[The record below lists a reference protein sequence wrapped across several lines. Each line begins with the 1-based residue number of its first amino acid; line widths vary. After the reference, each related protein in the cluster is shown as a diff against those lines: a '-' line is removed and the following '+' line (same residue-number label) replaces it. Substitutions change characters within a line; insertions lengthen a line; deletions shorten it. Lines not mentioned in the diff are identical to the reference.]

1 MKQRSDTMNIILHR
15 REIKRKKKINNII
28 IRSIGIIL
36 FVLSFVIIPLNEMD
50 ATPTIVMLPL
60 SLLGIFKPNLFDFDI
75 FGLIEEIKDDFK
87 NHRIFR

>member
-1 MKQRSDTMNIILHR
+1 MKQRSDTMNLILHR
-15 REIKRKKKINNII
+15 REVRRRKKINNII

-50 ATPTIVMLPL
+50 ANIVMLPL

>member
-1 MKQRSDTMNIILHR
+1 MKQRSDTMNLILHR
-15 REIKRKKKINNII
+15 REVRRRKKINNII

>member
-1 MKQRSDTMNIILHR
+1 MKQRSDGMNLILHR
-15 REIKRKKKINNII
+15 REVRRKKKINNII

-75 FGLIEEIKDDFK
+75 FGFIEEIKDDFK
-87 NHRIFR
+87 NRRIFR